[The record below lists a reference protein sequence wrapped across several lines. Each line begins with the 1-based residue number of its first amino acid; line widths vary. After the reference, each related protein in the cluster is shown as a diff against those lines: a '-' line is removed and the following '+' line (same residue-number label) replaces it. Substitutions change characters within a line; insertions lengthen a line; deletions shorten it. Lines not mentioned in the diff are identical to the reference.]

1 MKKIIILIFMTIFM
15 TGCSY
20 VELNELA
27 IASAIGIDY
36 EDNKFKLTA
45 QIMDVKSGDSGV
57 SLENALIY
65 EAQGDTIAK
74 AIRSFST
81 RYPKN
86 IYFGHLEFII
96 LSSDTA
102 KYKLDEVFDYF
113 MRSPEARTTSFVAL
127 TKNETAKEIL
137 NPKNEKK
144 GSFPTE
150 EIKSVLL
157 DATKR
162 NGTVYDITFEE
173 FLSNYLK
180 KGYDPVI
187 PLITTSNKGLSSSS
201 TIIEKLVP
209 IKNNVVYEE
218 LNNEESIAYN
228 TINNNYYDV
237 VIDSKYDN
245 TNFAAI
251 LYNPKSKIELKL
263 NNDKITVNINI
274 NIESKVSEIDKK
286 VDLNN
291 VTVHRKIKETINS
304 EINKYITDLL
314 NYCKTNNT
322 DILGLGNMIYKNYY
336 KDYKK
341 YQNIN
346 LYEKINFKIN
356 INNKIYRHGN
366 INKGAA

>member
-74 AIRSFST
+74 AVRSFST

-173 FLSNYLK
+173 FLR
-180 KGYDPVI
+180 G
-187 PLITTSNKGLSSSS
+187 
-201 TIIEKLVP
+201 
-209 IKNNVVYEE
+209 
-218 LNNEESIAYN
+218 
-228 TINNNYYDV
+228 
-237 VIDSKYDN
+237 
-245 TNFAAI
+245 
-251 LYNPKSKIELKL
+251 
-263 NNDKITVNINI
+263 
-274 NIESKVSEIDKK
+274 
-286 VDLNN
+286 
-291 VTVHRKIKETINS
+291 RR
-304 EINKYITDLL
+304 
-314 NYCKTNNT
+314 
-322 DILGLGNMIYKNYY
+322 
-336 KDYKK
+336 
-341 YQNIN
+341 
-346 LYEKINFKIN
+346 EKI
-356 INNKIYRHGN
+356 
-366 INKGAA
+366 